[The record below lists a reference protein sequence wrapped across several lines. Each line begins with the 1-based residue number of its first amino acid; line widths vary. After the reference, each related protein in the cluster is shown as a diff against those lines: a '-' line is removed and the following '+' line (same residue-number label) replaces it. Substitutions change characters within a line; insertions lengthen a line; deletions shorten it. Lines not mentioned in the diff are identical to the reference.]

1 MKKEYFICIIILL
14 FFVFFIFTEFILYCG
29 CGLNNFKEGFNKDCI
44 GQNITQLTDILLDDL
59 DSITKIKQIN
69 RIQFTSSES
78 GNFKPILQ
86 ATVKSKIP
94 DIIHGKLKDTVS
106 TDLDP
111 DLKIEYLKQKIIKIY
126 ILDCKNTDYNSM
138 SKIQDIKY
146 LKSNNVD
153 IQKVLNSKKDPSY
166 KILDIETILDNQNNH
181 YI

>member
-1 MKKEYFICIIILL
+1 MKKEYFICLIILL
-14 FFVFFIFTEFILYCG
+14 FFVFFIFTEFIFCYSSG
-29 CGLNNFKEGFNKDCI
+29 FKEGFNKDCI
-44 GQNITQLTDILLDDL
+44 GQNIIKLTDILLDDL

-69 RIQFTSSES
+69 GIKFTPSES

-86 ATVKSKIP
+86 ATIKNKIP
-94 DIIHGKLKDTVS
+94 DIINGKLKDKAS

-126 ILDCKNTDYNSM
+126 ILHCKNPDYNSM
-138 SKIQDIKY
+138 SKLQDIKY
-146 LKSNNVD
+146 LKSNNAD

-166 KILDIETILDNQNNH
+166 KILDIETILETQNNN